1 MMKKEKALHI
11 KKTEKAPIDE
21 IKKGTTQKLA
31 DDSGVGNSRNKTRSK
46 AKFIQ
51 CLNTHRIHHFGG
63 EIVFGG
69 DRPSICES
77 GTGGQGFTK
86 SSTIDIVVGRASK
99 NKLSALEHSLPNAPP
114 PREPKHVGNLF
125 TRDAARI
132 YISESTEIDKN
143 FGLALGP
150 RTPHAGK
157 NTHLVS
163 AIGIKADAV
172 RVIGTEGVNIVT
184 GPAKNFSGKKE
195 TNVLGGKVSD
205 AGAINLIAGNFTDE
219 KMYLGSPRTPG
230 ETIVLKKIPYL
241 QPAIKGDF
249 LVSCL
254 NEIINYID
262 AVCAGLDS
270 MCLSLAKSD
279 GKLAAATK
287 NPVASGILLKRA
299 TITKLWGASHAYTAR
314 RSGLTVRKKFLTYG
328 CDQHIRSPNVYLT

>member
-1 MMKKEKALHI
+1 MKKEKALHI

-69 DRPSICES
+69 DRPSTCGS

-86 SSTIDIVVGRASK
+86 SSTIDIVVGRSSK
-99 NKLSALEHSLPNAPP
+99 NKLSNSNFPP
-114 PREPKHVGNLF
+114 EQVGNLF

-132 YISESTEIDKN
+132 YITESTEIDKN

-157 NTHLVS
+157 NTHPVS

-195 TNVLGGKVSD
+195 TNVLGGKVSG
-205 AGAINLIAGNFTDE
+205 AGAINLIAGNHTDD

-230 ETIVLKKIPYL
+230 ESVLKEIPYL

-262 AVCAGLDS
+262 AVCAGLDN

-279 GKLAAATK
+279 GKLAAVTK
-287 NPVASGILLKRA
+287 NPAASAILLNRA
-299 TITKLWGASHAYTAR
+299 TITKLWGASHVYTAR

-328 CDQHIRSPNVYLT
+328 RDQHIRSPNVYLT